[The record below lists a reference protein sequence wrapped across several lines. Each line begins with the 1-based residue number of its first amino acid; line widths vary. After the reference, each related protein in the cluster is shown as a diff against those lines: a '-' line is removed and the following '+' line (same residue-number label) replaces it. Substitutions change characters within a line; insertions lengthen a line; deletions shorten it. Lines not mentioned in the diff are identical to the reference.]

1 MFVVDVHSHAFPK
14 SGLAFAGTG
23 TPWFGSLVERD
34 AAGAPV
40 SITDGRRVVYGSAE
54 HFEPYARRVER
65 MDSIGVDMQFLSVMP
80 PLFRYGLDAG
90 LARDGARAIND
101 ELGETTER
109 WPTRFR
115 ALATLPMA
123 DPDAAIAELDR
134 VAAQDAFVG
143 IQIGTHVLGRNL
155 DDPLVE
161 PVLAAASS
169 RGLFVLV
176 HPSEPRGADAMTR
189 FYLGN
194 LVGNPFETTVAAGSL
209 VFGGVLSRLPDLLV
223 CLAHGGG
230 YAAFGLARFAHAGR
244 VRHELKALLADDP
257 EHLLRRCYV
266 DTVVHDA
273 RTLRFVIDV
282 FGADRVLLGTD
293 FPADMGIP
301 DPLASV
307 DGVANLAPEERA
319 GILGD
324 NVRQVLAAHGHL
336 ISGSEQVR
344 AR

>member
-1 MFVVDVHSHAFPK
+1 MDVHSHVFPK
-14 SGLAFAGTG
+14 AGLAFAGTG
-23 TPWFGSLVERD
+23 KPWFGSLVERD

-54 HFEPYARRVER
+54 HFEAYGRRVER
-65 MDSIGVDMQFLSVMP
+65 MDALGVDLQFLSVMP
-80 PLFRYGLDAG
+80 PLFRYGLEFG
-90 LARDGARAIND
+90 LARDAARAIND
-101 ELGETTER
+101 ELGETAQQ

-123 DPDAAIAELDR
+123 DSDAAIAELDR
-134 VAAQDAFVG
+134 VAAHAAFVG

-155 DDPLVE
+155 DDPRVE
-161 PVLAAASS
+161 PVLAAASA

-209 VFGGVLSRLPDLLV
+209 VFGGVLSRLPNLLI

-230 YAAFGLARFAHAGR
+230 YAAFGLARFAHAWR
-244 VRHELKALLADDP
+244 EREDLKALLAEQP
-257 EHLLRRCYV
+257 ERLLRRCYV

-282 FGADRVLLGTD
+282 FGARHVLLGTD
-293 FPADMGIP
+293 FPADMGIH
-301 DPLASV
+301 DPVSAIDS
-307 DGVANLAPEERA
+307 VANLAPEERA
-319 GILGD
+319 GILGG
-324 NVRQVLAAHGHL
+324 NVRQALAAHGHL
-336 ISGSEQVR
+336 LPSPEQGH
-344 AR
+344 AP